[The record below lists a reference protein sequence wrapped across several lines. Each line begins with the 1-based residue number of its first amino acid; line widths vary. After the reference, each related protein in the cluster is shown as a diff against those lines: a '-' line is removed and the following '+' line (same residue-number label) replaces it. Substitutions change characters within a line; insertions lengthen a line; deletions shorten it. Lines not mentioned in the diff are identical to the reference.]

1 MFSLG
6 TFNLIYIRK
15 KLSKIKG
22 YDKEL
27 KIVKSIQENL
37 ILDAWQGSECL
48 HKILQSSTQSI
59 NENCS
64 LLVT

>member
-6 TFNLIYIRK
+6 TFNLIYVRK

-37 ILDAWQGSECL
+37 SWMLDRILNACIRFCRALRKASM
-48 HKILQSSTQSI
+48 KIVLY
-59 NENCS
+59 
-64 LLVT
+64 

>member
-1 MFSLG
+1 MFPLG
-6 TFNLIYIRK
+6 TFNRIYIRK

-37 ILDAWQGSECL
+37 ILDA
-48 HKILQSSTQSI
+48 
-59 NENCS
+59 
-64 LLVT
+64 